1 MSGKRHQLYIM
12 WHEHVRGCKKEANNI
27 CLPSAITTGP
37 HNRDMRR
44 CSSHWDA
51 GVKVHVVVV
60 EHNQSIRSTPSAHCG
75 PMANIVCG
83 ESNNVEVV
91 NVANRW
97 SAVGV
102 MEEQIAHN
110 GAAMRL
116 NIQVTVH
123 CNTCPSRGLGL
134 LNEQISPRV
143 SAICQNAKALPQGVY

>member
-1 MSGKRHQLYIM
+1 
-12 WHEHVRGCKKEANNI
+12 
-27 CLPSAITTGP
+27 
-37 HNRDMRR
+37 MRR
-44 CSSHWDA
+44 CASHWDA
-51 GVKVHVVVV
+51 GVEVYVMVV
-60 EHNQSIRSTPSAHCG
+60 EHDQSIRSTPPADCGSMAH
-75 PMANIVCG
+75 IICG

-123 CNTCPSRGLGL
+123 CNTCPSRGLGKL
-134 LNEQISPRV
+134 SEQTSPHV
-143 SAICQNAKALPQGVY
+143 SAICQNAKALLQGVD